1 MSHALP
7 ASAQRHATWSLAV
20 TQVSYISYIHSSA
33 CILLVSH
40 HDLIT
45 LFCMHLQAP
54 YMIPQLRR
62 LLEEG
67 VYQPAPAP
75 VPLGSIDFPQAER
88 RSSARIIMTAAQR
101 IPAFDGL
108 TTVIQV

>member
-1 MSHALP
+1 MC
-7 ASAQRHATWSLAV
+7 V
-20 TQVSYISYIHSSA
+20 
-33 CILLVSH
+33 
-40 HDLIT
+40 
-45 LFCMHLQAP
+45 QAP

-88 RSSARIIMTAAQR
+88 RSNARIIMTAAQR

>member
-1 MSHALP
+1 
-7 ASAQRHATWSLAV
+7 
-20 TQVSYISYIHSSA
+20 
-33 CILLVSH
+33 
-40 HDLIT
+40 
-45 LFCMHLQAP
+45 
-54 YMIPQLRR
+54 MIPQLRR

-75 VPLGSIDFPQAER
+75 VPLGSMDFPQAER

-108 TTVIQV
+108 TTVIQVRRRCCCCCCCGYWLDCCEAATPALGACGAKKTA